1 VMGGVTGVMQ
11 ASAPADYQLHDSY
24 FIVAPFHYVIVGGV
38 VFALLAGLH
47 YWFPLLAGK
56 MLGDKL
62 GKVTFWLFCI
72 GFHLTVLIQH
82 FLGLWGMPR
91 RVFTYLPG
99 QGYDIPNL
107 VSTIGALFMAVAV
120 ITEVINVIMTLAKG
134 EKVGKDAWGDGRTLE
149 WALPVP
155 TPHY

>member
-1 VMGGVTGVMQ
+1 
-11 ASAPADYQLHDSY
+11 
-24 FIVAPFHYVIVGGV
+24 
-38 VFALLAGLH
+38 
-47 YWFPLLAGK
+47 
-56 MLGDKL
+56 MLSEKL
-62 GKVTFWLFCI
+62 GKVTFWLFFI
-72 GFHLTVLIQH
+72 GFHLTFLIQH

-134 EKVGKDAWGDGRTLE
+134 EKVGKDAWG
-149 WALPVP
+149 
-155 TPHY
+155 